1 MSDES
6 VVRPSGLEK
15 LTDGLQYVGA
25 MPAGEADAE
34 FHGKKFRLFARHP
47 DREAW
52 MQFII
57 LNVKETGDDDKDVFS
72 VAWEKQL
79 GTMHE
84 DTEVHVFSVL
94 PALPVLEDEDDGG
107 ETEPVE
113 TEAYAPELVE
123 KAEELAGGIL
133 YSSDEIL
140 LIHDAMK
147 ADFEQAGISGLK
159 TEPVV
164 EETATPRLFKKAQE
178 VAYLKRCAENA
189 PKDSYI
195 RMLLSDELL
204 ARFEADVQSDGVPD
218 YYKQLYD
225 AVNVANKLHSQ
236 LDSLLQAVRV
246 AKSYTTAYDIALTVK
261 GIDLSMYAD
270 ESDVVHKTDDNT
282 LTDVINEKDAEIA
295 RLTREIEGLKAD
307 RQTQADVIKK
317 HQETEREVN
326 ESNRVLT
333 VALSGE
339 RSSHAKTKSK
349 LASVQRDVTALK
361 AEKFDSLISLNKQA
375 EEAGVLRRWSTKLI
389 LNVSVPDTYLDELEV
404 SCPALSHEVESARGK
419 NSLLKA
425 EDMPYKEKFN
435 TLGYSLT
442 NAIATNRIQGDAI
455 VEISPLLPR
464 GIVPRHCIRCEKPI
478 DPESDDGS
486 FCSDTCSQ
494 LFGMP

>member
-25 MPAGEADAE
+25 MPAGEADAA

-84 DTEVHVFSVL
+84 DTEVHVFTDP
-94 PALPVLEDEDDGG
+94 PALPVLEAEDDGG

-123 KAEELAGGIL
+123 KAEKLAGGIP

-147 ADFEQAGISGLK
+147 ADFEQAGISELK

-164 EETATPRLFKKAQE
+164 EEASTPRLFTKAQE
-178 VAYLKRCAENA
+178 VAYLKRCMENA

-204 ARFEADVQSDGVPD
+204 ARFEADVKSDNAPD
-218 YYKQLYD
+218 YFQCMKNAQLELAATKQRHKIKVGGLIVEKEELD
-225 AVNVANKLHSQ
+225 RKITNSRGHITRLDKKV
-236 LDSLLQAVRV
+236 DSL
-246 AKSYTTAYDIALTVK
+246 K
-261 GIDLSMYAD
+261 
-270 ESDVVHKTDDNT
+270 
-282 LTDVINEKDAEIA
+282 
-295 RLTREIEGLKAD
+295 REIETLN
-307 RQTQADVIKK
+307 IKLSSEANAHARTK
-317 HQETEREVN
+317 VAMGTMQQE
-326 ESNRVLT
+326 L
-333 VALSGE
+333 
-339 RSSHAKTKSK
+339 
-349 LASVQRDVTALK
+349 TALK
-361 AEKFDSLISLNKQA
+361 AEKFDSLISLNRQA
-375 EEAGVLRRWSTKLI
+375 EEADVLRRWSAKLI
-389 LNVSVPDTYLDELEV
+389 LNVSVPDTYLYELEAI
-404 SCPALSHEVESARGK
+404 CPALSHEVESAKGK

-425 EDMPYKEKFN
+425 EDMPYKQKFN

-464 GIVPRHCIRCEKPI
+464 GMVINRCIRCEKPI
-478 DPESDDGS
+478 DPESDEGS
-486 FCSDTCSQ
+486 FCSNTCSQ